1 MERERERERERE
13 SERHF
18 EFFRS
23 EEIPKKNVSDTRIAT
38 TAMRKNF
45 CIPNVPSSHAELA
58 RILSAHSAG
67 REVGGAEHYTAPLER
82 EMRIHIATRKKEDF
96 AVDGGNGTLSSLE
109 SNEPSLDRPPFLA
122 QVTFPTVPIPDI
134 KQSWDVR
141 KRSHHISRL
150 NMKGNEACEVD
161 GRIRICGHIQGKRK
175 EKREKR
181 WRCSKSCSSCLCSD
195 HVFFEAAVCGGILFR
210 PRGKCQVILIR
221 GTGLA
226 DGRTD

>member
-1 MERERERERERE
+1 MDRWILYGELEIDRIDGERERERE

-23 EEIPKKNVSDTRIAT
+23 EEIPKKNVSDTRFAT

-67 REVGGAEHYTAPLER
+67 REVASEEGHYTAPLER

-96 AVDGGNGTLSSLE
+96 AVDGGNSKLSSLE

-134 KQSWDVR
+134 QQSWHVR

-181 WRCSKSCSSCLCSD
+181 WRCSKSCSSCL
-195 HVFFEAAVCGGILFR
+195 
-210 PRGKCQVILIR
+210 
-221 GTGLA
+221 
-226 DGRTD
+226 